1 MRLNLWNNQSPSK
14 TFIPTHAYIYA
25 DSQAHTFLK
34 TFRLPTQSIKQTKF
48 KIIQWAFAWPQD
60 YVKSWTTEIRRWI
73 WEPIFSLLLGV
84 FLRQRFA
91 FGLLC
96 PPSYSQGNIY
106 TLKERDEIHVNPFF
120 SYWNQQMRVTQ
131 SWHFEIFLKKLICWR
146 QSLFSWQADFFHKV
160 LLLGTCLCCSDVN
173 SFSCPIFLTEITE
186 VCCSH
191 PLNHGIFSYF
201 TPNWKMGFR
210 MFWS

>member
-34 TFRLPTQSIKQTKF
+34 TFRLPTQSIKQSSKLFSGLLLDLKIMLNLGQLKLGDEFENLFLVFYRECFWDRDLLLDYYAHHHILKATFIPWKKETKF
-48 KIIQWAFAWPQD
+48 M
-60 YVKSWTTEIRRWI
+60 WI
-73 WEPIFSLLLGV
+73 L
-84 FLRQRFA
+84 
-91 FGLLC
+91 
-96 PPSYSQGNIY
+96 
-106 TLKERDEIHVNPFF
+106 FF

-191 PLNHGIFSYF
+191 PLNHGIFSYC